1 MMQTFRMN
9 SMRTQTAEL
18 KSEVNT
24 RNENKFN
31 EELGGLKE
39 KRTDEELEKVKS
51 KAHWEASLT
60 AWAFGRRT
68 ERAPGLKGKDRKKNA
83 GCEQW
88 LRFFKSTKGICKI
101 FKKPSKEQTFKWW
114 T

>member
-39 KRTDEELEKVKS
+39 KRTDEELEKV
-51 KAHWEASLT
+51 
-60 AWAFGRRT
+60 
-68 ERAPGLKGKDRKKNA
+68 
-83 GCEQW
+83 
-88 LRFFKSTKGICKI
+88 
-101 FKKPSKEQTFKWW
+101 
-114 T
+114 